1 VIVIRDPSRD
11 DGAAFRAV
19 LLAAQV
25 EILDCDHVAQALSL
39 AEARRADAVVVSSS
53 GASECEGLAAAR
65 RLRREHPRLPV
76 ILLAFPGSEDHA
88 VAALRAGV
96 SDYLKAPATPDEL
109 LASVERCCVASGR
122 DETAGSSAGELTQLL
137 GVSRA
142 IEQVRAAI
150 ARVAAT
156 DTRVLITGETGTG
169 KELVAR
175 LIHELGPRR
184 KGPLV
189 CLNCAAI
196 PDNLLESELFGYERG
211 AFTGAHG
218 RYDGKFAMGQGGT
231 VFLDE
236 IGDMSSYAQAKI
248 LRIVETREVDRLG
261 GRHSVPVDVR
271 IVAATHEPLEKLVAE
286 GRFRKDLFF
295 RLNVARIHIPPLR
308 ERREDLDLL
317 LERGRHEVNA
327 RLGSRLAGITPGAR
341 RCLTSYDWPG
351 NVRELKNLL
360 ESLAVSLA
368 EGTISEADLPDVFRE
383 ARPAGVAT
391 PGLPGE
397 RDRLLSALRITNWN
411 KSRAA
416 RQLHWSRMT
425 LYRKI
430 AKYQLARSEPARPQ
444 PV

>member
-1 VIVIRDPSRD
+1 MSRVGRSVIVIRDPSRD
-11 DGAAFRAV
+11 YGAAFRAV
-19 LLAAQV
+19 RLAAQV
-25 EILDCDHVAQALSL
+25 EMLDCDHVAQALSL

-142 IEQVRAAI
+142 IEQVRGAI

-196 PDNLLESELFGYERG
+196 PDNLL
-211 AFTGAHG
+211 
-218 RYDGKFAMGQGGT
+218 
-231 VFLDE
+231 
-236 IGDMSSYAQAKI
+236 
-248 LRIVETREVDRLG
+248 
-261 GRHSVPVDVR
+261 
-271 IVAATHEPLEKLVAE
+271 
-286 GRFRKDLFF
+286 
-295 RLNVARIHIPPLR
+295 
-308 ERREDLDLL
+308 
-317 LERGRHEVNA
+317 
-327 RLGSRLAGITPGAR
+327 
-341 RCLTSYDWPG
+341 
-351 NVRELKNLL
+351 
-360 ESLAVSLA
+360 
-368 EGTISEADLPDVFRE
+368 
-383 ARPAGVAT
+383 
-391 PGLPGE
+391 
-397 RDRLLSALRITNWN
+397 
-411 KSRAA
+411 
-416 RQLHWSRMT
+416 
-425 LYRKI
+425 
-430 AKYQLARSEPARPQ
+430 
-444 PV
+444 